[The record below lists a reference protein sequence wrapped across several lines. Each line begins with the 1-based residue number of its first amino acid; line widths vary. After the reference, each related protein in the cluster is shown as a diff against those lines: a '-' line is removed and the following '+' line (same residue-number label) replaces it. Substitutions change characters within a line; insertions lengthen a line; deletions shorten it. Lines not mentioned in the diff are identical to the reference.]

1 MRLFQLHRNQ
11 DASGV
16 SGTGIVAEGVEFTNG
31 ECALH
36 WLSDKPCIAL
46 YANIETLKDVHGHGG
61 MTKVVWIE
69 AKKRKSR
76 AKSKPVLC
84 TPEAANG

>member
-1 MRLFQLHRNQ
+1 MRLFQLHRDQ

-16 SGTGIVAEGVEFTNG
+16 SGTGVVAEGVEFTNG

-36 WLSDKPCIAL
+36 WLSDNPSIGL
-46 YANIETLKDVHGHGG
+46 YPSIEDIKQIHGHGG
-61 MTKVVWIE
+61 MTRVVWVE

-76 AKSKPVLC
+76 AKRKSVI
-84 TPEAANG
+84 ERASAA